1 MTTDT
6 VVAIVAMFAPLIVS
20 IVKQAGWPATVNGFI
35 AVACYLVFG
44 AIAVV
49 VSGQALTIDN
59 FVPLAAIFTTV
70 GTAAY
75 YAFWQHTGLETALTT
90 STSIVKAPVAPPA
103 A

>member
-6 VVAIVAMFAPLIVS
+6 AVAIIALFAPLLVS
-20 IVKQAGWPATVNGFI
+20 VVKQVGLPNSANGFI

-49 VSGQALTIDN
+49 ASGQALTIDN
-59 FVPLAAIFTTV
+59 FVPLATIFTTV

>member
-6 VVAIVAMFAPLIVS
+6 AVAIIALFAPLIVS
-20 IVKQAGWPATVNGFI
+20 IVKQAGWPSSVNGFI

-44 AIAVV
+44 GIAVV
-49 VSGQALTIDN
+49 ASGQALTIDN

-75 YAFWQHTGLETALTT
+75 YAFWQHTGLESALTV
-90 STSIVKAPVAPPA
+90 STSVVKAPAPPA
-103 A
+103 P